1 MKIYISGKITG
12 TTDYIERFA
21 AAEEK
26 LRAAGFVTVNPARV
40 NRELPQETTY
50 DEYMAMSLTMLDMCQ
65 AIYMLDG
72 WEDSTGAS
80 IEFEKA
86 YETKKIIFFESEVMD
101 ELINQKEAV

>member
-26 LRAAGFVTVNPARV
+26 LAAAGFVTVNPARV
-40 NRELPQETTY
+40 NGELPQETTY

-72 WEDSTGAS
+72 WESSTGAS
-80 IEFEKA
+80 IEFERA
-86 YETKKIIFFESEVMD
+86 YETKKMIFFESEVMD
-101 ELINQKEAV
+101 EVINQRKAV

>member
-26 LRAAGFVTVNPARV
+26 LTAAGFVTVNPARV
-40 NRELPQETTY
+40 NGELPQETTY

-86 YETKKIIFFESEVMD
+86 CGTKKMIFFESEVMD
-101 ELINQKEAV
+101 EIFNQEKAV